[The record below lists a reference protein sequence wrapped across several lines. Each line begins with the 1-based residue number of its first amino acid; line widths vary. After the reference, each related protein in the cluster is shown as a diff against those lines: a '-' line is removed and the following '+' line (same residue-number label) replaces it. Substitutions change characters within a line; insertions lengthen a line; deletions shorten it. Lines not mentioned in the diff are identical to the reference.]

1 MKKIFALV
9 MAAVIL
15 TTTAM
20 AADFI
25 PGQKIRFNGNEDRWE
40 GELKSI
46 QRQVGA
52 GQGPGVLCDHRQ
64 RRRGAGAVPEA

>member
-40 GELKSI
+40 GELRASTATTTPFPASSGS
-46 QRQVGA
+46 RA
-52 GQGPGVLCDHRQ
+52 RTWCPL
-64 RRRGAGAVPEA
+64 